1 MSKDDHLSVLK
12 RYSHARIGL
21 GRAGDGLPNRHILDF
36 SLAYAKAR
44 DAIHGQVDF
53 QKLADELSPRRIIRV
68 QSAAHD
74 RAIYL
79 RRPDLGRRL
88 DRESASILPSGP
100 FDLVVVIADGLS
112 SSAVDHHAAKLVLS
126 LEASLRELTMGP
138 TIFAEQARVAVG
150 DDIAERMN
158 SAMVVVLIG
167 ERPGLSSADSLSA
180 YVTYGASSRSR
191 DSERN
196 CVSNIHSRGLSV
208 VDASQKISWL
218 VRESMRLK
226 LSGVRLKEA
235 APLHSNVLS
244 SE

>member
-1 MSKDDHLSVLK
+1 MSKDDHLAVLK

-21 GRAGDGLPNRHILDF
+21 GRAGNGLPNRHVLDF

-44 DAIHGQVDF
+44 DAIHGEVDF
-53 QKLADELSPRRIIRV
+53 QTLAEELSPRQLLRV
-68 QSAAHD
+68 QSAAFD
-74 RAIYL
+74 RATYL

-88 DRESASILPSGP
+88 SEESASILPGGP

-126 LEASLRELTMGP
+126 LEASLRELTIGP
-138 TIFAEQARVAVG
+138 TIFAEQGRVAVG

-158 SAMVVVLIG
+158 SAVVVVLIG

-208 VDASQKISWL
+208 ADATQKISWL
-218 VRESMRLK
+218 VRESTRLRI
-226 LSGVRLKEA
+226 SGVKLKEA
-235 APLHSNVLS
+235 APRHRNVLPS
-244 SE
+244 K